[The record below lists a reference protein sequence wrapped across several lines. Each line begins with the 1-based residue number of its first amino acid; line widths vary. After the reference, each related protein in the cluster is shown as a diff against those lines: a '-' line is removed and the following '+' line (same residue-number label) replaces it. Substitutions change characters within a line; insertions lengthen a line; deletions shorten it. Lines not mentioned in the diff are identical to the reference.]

1 LHSEIL
7 IVGGGAG
14 GLELACKLGR
24 KLGPSKVMLV
34 DSRLYHVWKPSLHEV
49 AAGTLDIHQEGLSYQ
64 MLAHDCGFT
73 FVYGAMTALDSAS
86 KTLGVGPVSAASDG
100 EEIFPARSISYR
112 SLVIAVGST
121 SNYFGVPGARE
132 HTISLNA
139 TEDAERFRLRLLRLL
154 ARTAEAKG
162 EGAHN
167 PGVAVAKAVGAGTF
181 DSGVAAADAAG
192 AGAGVGTSAA
202 TADATLGAK
211 GGATMTDAGHA
222 PRSPAGGL
230 DIVIIGGGATGV
242 ELAAELREA
251 TGVYAAYGFNR
262 LQVQRDVRITLL
274 EGAPRILA
282 PLPERVSASA
292 ARLLDE
298 RSIRVV
304 TDCRVTQID
313 AHQVLD
319 KDGNVYPSDICVW
332 AAGIR
337 APEFLG
343 SLGLPTT
350 KGGAIEVDGQLRV
363 KGVEGVYALGDC
375 AACTDGKGKPVPPRA
390 QAAHQQADYLVKT
403 FINME
408 KGHPP
413 PKDPYVYKDYG
424 SLVSIGHKTTVGNL
438 MGSLRAS
445 WFVEGFMA
453 RIMYLSLHLMHHQA
467 ILGSMRTGVLAVA
480 RFLIRRT
487 TPLVKLH

>member
-1 LHSEIL
+1 MQSEIV

-14 GLELACKLGR
+14 GLELACKLGQ
-24 KLGPSKVMLV
+24 KLGPGKVMLV
-34 DSRLYHVWKPSLHEV
+34 DSRLYHIWKPSLHEV

-64 MLAHDCGFT
+64 MLAHDRGFT
-73 FVYGAMTALDSAS
+73 FVYGAMTALDAGAHQL
-86 KTLGVGPVSAASDG
+86 TVAPVAGTDG
-100 EEIFPARSISYR
+100 EEVLPERRIGYK

-154 ARTAEAKG
+154 AQAEQDR
-162 EGAHN
+162 EDGA
-167 PGVAVAKAVGAGTF
+167 
-181 DSGVAAADAAG
+181 S
-192 AGAGVGTSAA
+192 
-202 TADATLGAK
+202 
-211 GGATMTDAGHA
+211 
-222 PRSPAGGL
+222 RSGL

-251 TGVYAAYGFNR
+251 SGVYAAYGFNR

-274 EGAPRILA
+274 EGASRILA
-282 PLPERVSASA
+282 PLPERVSGA
-292 ARLLDE
+292 ATRLLDQ
-298 RSIRVV
+298 RAIKVV
-304 TDCRVTQID
+304 ADCRVAAIARDHVTD
-313 AHQVLD
+313 SN
-319 KDGNVYPSDICVW
+319 GNVYPADLCVW

-350 KGGAIEVDGQLRV
+350 RGGQLEVDGHLRV
-363 KGVEGVYALGDC
+363 RDVPDVYALGDC
-375 AACTDGKGKPVPPRA
+375 AACMDGNGKPVPPRA
-390 QAAHQQADYLVKT
+390 QAAHQQADYLLKT
-403 FINME
+403 FMNMAS
-408 KGHPP
+408 GYPP
-413 PKDPYVYKDYG
+413 QKNPYVYRDYG
-424 SLVSIGHKTTVGNL
+424 SLVSIGHQTTVGSL
-438 MGSLRAS
+438 MGSLRGAS

-453 RIMYLSLHLMHHQA
+453 RIMYLSLHLLHHKA
-467 ILGSMRTGVLAVA
+467 VLGTMRTGLMAFG

>member
-1 LHSEIL
+1 LQSDIV

-24 KLGPSKVMLV
+24 KLGPDKVTLV

-64 MLAHDCGFT
+64 MLAHDSGFS
-73 FVYGAMTALDSAS
+73 FVYGAMTALDAAAHRI
-86 KTLGVGPVSAASDG
+86 TIAPVNAPSDG
-100 EEIFPARSISYR
+100 EEVLPERTLGYR

-132 HTISLNA
+132 YTISLNA

-154 ARTAEAKG
+154 AQAEQQK
-162 EGAHN
+162 EDGAQ
-167 PGVAVAKAVGAGTF
+167 G
-181 DSGVAAADAAG
+181 S
-192 AGAGVGTSAA
+192 S
-202 TADATLGAK
+202 
-211 GGATMTDAGHA
+211 
-222 PRSPAGGL
+222 GL

-251 TGVYAAYGFNR
+251 SGVYAAYGFRR

-282 PLPERVSASA
+282 PLPERVSTAA
-292 ARLLDE
+292 ARLLDQ
-298 RSIRVV
+298 RAIRVV
-304 TDCRVTQID
+304 TDCRVTRID
-313 AHQVLD
+313 PKQVSD
-319 KDGNVYPSDICVW
+319 SNGNVYPADLCVW

-343 SLGLPTT
+343 SLGLPVT
-350 KGGAIEVDGQLRV
+350 KGGQIEVDAHLRV
-363 KGVEGVYALGDC
+363 KDVPDVYALGDC
-375 AACTDGKGKPVPPRA
+375 AGCTDGNGKAVPPRA

-403 FINME
+403 FLHLDRGE
-408 KGHPP
+408 APQKE
-413 PKDPYVYKDYG
+413 PYVYRDYG
-424 SLVSIGHKTTVGNL
+424 SLVSIGRETTVGNL
-438 MGSLRAS
+438 MGSLRGAS
-445 WFVEGFMA
+445 LFVEGFMA
-453 RIMYLSLHLMHHQA
+453 RIMYMSLHLMHHKA
-467 ILGSMRTGVLAVA
+467 VLGSLRTGLMAFA